1 MDTTLIFYSNQFRKD
16 LIMKKLFSTTK
27 QYLSSVDPRIIRLLV
42 TLGSL
47 VLFVLAAG
55 APDSTGGIGM

>member
-1 MDTTLIFYSNQFRKD
+1 
-16 LIMKKLFSTTK
+16 MKKLFSNTK